1 MITPSS
7 FWIFGNQF
15 WRRWYYRKCCM
26 LSKKPSSDGNHL
38 LQSSHHVYSQKFVAV
53 GTETNVEKDEL
64 RPNSQIIHLFDHQ
77 FIFGRLW
84 EMEAYPLP
92 NERSIVPLTTSS
104 WSMYGSPVHPSLNL
118 SRIRHGTRRSN
129 PFVVCRGL
137 FFLEASYF
145 VIENVRVFDERVAF
159 RHFYVPTIA
168 WSLWNV
174 IYKEVR
180 AT

>member
-7 FWIFGNQF
+7 FGVFGNQF
-15 WRRWYYRKCCM
+15 WRCWYYRKYCL
-26 LSKKPSSDGNHL
+26 LSKRSSSDGNHHIIM
-38 LQSSHHVYSQKFVAV
+38 STYKKFVTV

-64 RPNSQIIHLFDHQ
+64 RPNSQIIHLFDYQ

-92 NERSIVPLTTSS
+92 KERSIVPSTTSS

-118 SRIRHGTRRSN
+118 SRIRHGTRLSN

-137 FFLEASYF
+137 FFLEAPYF
-145 VIENVRVFDERVAF
+145 VIENVRVFDERVAS
-159 RHFYVPTIA
+159 RHYYVPTIA

-174 IYKEVR
+174 IYTEVR